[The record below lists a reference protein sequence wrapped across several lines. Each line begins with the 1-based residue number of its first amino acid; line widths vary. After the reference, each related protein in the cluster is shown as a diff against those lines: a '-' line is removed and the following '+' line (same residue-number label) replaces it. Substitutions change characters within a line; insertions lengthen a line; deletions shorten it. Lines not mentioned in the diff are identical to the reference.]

1 MITFDDLT
9 LAEVEEI
16 SNTAMGGKSFGDPTA
31 DPMLLAGAVL
41 WMARRREQPGLQWQ
55 DFKATVSMRDIK
67 EFSTSMQEIEANPL
81 VNLNG
86 SRS

>member
-16 SNTAMGGKSFGDPTA
+16 TNTAMGGKSFGDPTA
-31 DPMLLAGAVL
+31 DPMMLAGAVL
-41 WMARRREQPGLQWQ
+41 WMAKRREQPSLTWQ

-67 EFSTSMQEIEANPL
+67 AFSTDMQELDANPL
-81 VNLNG
+81 AGVNGLK
-86 SRS
+86 S